1 MASVSKLSIRG
12 VRAFSPHDEEQVVE
26 FFFPCTIIVGRLH
39 FQNRGVRPVR
49 VRSFVRSLNSFE
61 FLIDLNRSDLGL
73 YILVM

>member
-39 FQNRGVRPVR
+39 CQKRGVTVR
-49 VRSFVRSLNSFE
+49 VRSFVRSFIDSFIHSLNSFE
-61 FLIDLNRSDLGL
+61 FD
-73 YILVM
+73 